1 MSIKND
7 AKGFRSSNGERST
20 SDPSQDM
27 GSGNNGP
34 NGFHFRPGSTWWGEA
49 LPTKPKGEEA
59 IHHLGWWDHAKTT
72 ALMLWLGDGSVRAL
86 AQSLISPEPRRRAYA
101 TSCVRARWIS
111 DTVMGRD
118 VDSPIGLTLHL
129 LDKPIPSDRLPR
141 IEASLARIN
150 QVAALVPVMGQPD
163 DVARAVFRH
172 LHVVEAVT
180 NAAIWP
186 TMANPYKLRIGNQM
200 ADGSYQTHSIV
211 PDRREAVNLDA
222 RMRAAEGSFDA

>member
-1 MSIKND
+1 MDDN
-7 AKGFRSSNGERST
+7 RSLKAFKPANGARST
-20 SDPSQDM
+20 GDHSQDM

-49 LPTKPKGEEA
+49 LPTKPKGEDA
-59 IHHLGWWDHAKTT
+59 IHYLGWWDHAKTT
-72 ALMLWLGDGSVRAL
+72 ALVLWLGDGSVRAL
-86 AQSLISPEPRRRAYA
+86 AQVLIGTEDKRRAYA
-101 TSCVRARWIS
+101 TFCVRARWIS
-111 DTVMGRD
+111 DTVMGRE

-141 IEASLARIN
+141 IEASLARLN
-150 QVAALVPVMGQPD
+150 RVAALVPIMDQPA

-172 LHVVEAVT
+172 KHVVDAVT
-180 NAAIWP
+180 KAAIWP

-200 ADGSYQTHSIV
+200 ADGGYVTHSIV
-211 PDRREAVNLDA
+211 PDMRDAINLDE